1 MKLLYLKRTC
11 QNRCPRCG
19 KGKVLK
25 DIFSRRDVCNVCEFE
40 YNRENGFFLG
50 GIPVSYTLIC
60 TFWIVPWLIAYFFG
74 WVTVALTIICS
85 ILGAVAFTYLGYAY
99 CQCLWLG
106 LYFCFAKHEMPVLD
120 STAENE

>member
-1 MKLLYLKRTC
+1 MSVMSANLNTI
-11 QNRCPRCG
+11 G
-19 KGKVLK
+19 KT
-25 DIFSRRDVCNVCEFE
+25 D
-40 YNRENGFFLG
+40 FFLEEFA
-50 GIPVSYTLIC
+50 SYTLIC

-74 WVTVALTIICS
+74 WVTVVLTIICS